1 MANGSPVR
9 HGKTFPVYDPSTEE
23 VIAEVP
29 DANANDVDRAVA
41 APKMPSRTARGRS
54 TTAQERGRVL
64 FKLADAVRQN
74 AAALAELEARNSGKP
89 IVEAE
94 YDMGDVATCFEYYGG
109 LATKISGH
117 VNPVPDN
124 ALSLSLKEP
133 VGVAGQIIPWNYPL
147 LMAAWKLAP
156 ALAAGC
162 TCVLKPAE
170 QTPLT
175 VLELAKHF
183 DACGLPAGVVNII
196 TGFGET
202 AGAPLVRHPDV
213 NKIAFTGSAAVGK
226 QIVKMAADTVKR
238 VTLEL
243 GGKSPNIFFADADF
257 EAAID
262 GALFGVFINQ
272 GEVCSAGSRILVE
285 RSIYASSSKPWRK
298 KRRPSS
304 SARRSSAKPRWVR
317 WSAKSN
323 TIACAPIW
331 RSARRKPSWRRAA
344 TSRRAFAKGYYVE
357 PTIFYDVDNSAR
369 IAREEIFGPVAAVIP
384 FEDEADAIRIAND
397 TPYGLAAAVWSR
409 DIFKAFRVVKAIRA
423 GIVWVNHM
431 QPTYVEAPWGG
442 YKQSGFGRELGPW
455 GIEEYLE
462 TKQVHINLNEAAN
475 RVVLRSGAIRITHF
489 NSRARARRNCT
500 DAPRSKRVPRGRF
513 ASHAGLCRQGRRR
526 ADRRCGRQPLHR
538 FRRRYRL
545 PERGTSRSR
554 AWSPRFTGR
563 STVFCTPASW
573 SRRTRVTSRWPKR
586 MNALTPGDFA
596 KKTLF

>member
-1 MANGSPVR
+1 MRQVAGKSKADRYQVYVD
-9 HGKTFPVYDPSTEE
+9 GKWVDSASQKTFPVYDPSTEE

-29 DANANDVDRAVA
+29 DCDAKDVDRAVTA
-41 APKMPSRTARGRS
+41 ASAAFETGGWPQ
-54 TTAQERGRVL
+54 TTAQERGRIL
-64 FKLADAVRQN
+64 FRLAEKVRQN
-74 AAALAELEARNSGKP
+74 AAMLAELESRNCGKP

-94 YDMGDVATCFEYYGG
+94 FDIADVATCFEYYGG
-109 LATKISGH
+109 LATKVMGH

-124 ALSLSLKEP
+124 ALSLSLREP
-133 VGVAGQIIPWNYPL
+133 MGVAGQIIPWNYPL

-175 VLELAKHF
+175 ALQLANWF
-183 DACGLPAGVVNII
+183 EEVGLPRGVVNVV

-202 AGAPLVRHPDV
+202 AGAPLVRHPKV

-226 QIVKMAADTVKR
+226 EIQKAAAETLKR
-238 VTLEL
+238 VSLEL

-285 RSIYASSSKPWRK
+285 RKIYKRFLDAMSEKAKKIKLGPPLERETKMGPLVSKEQYDRVRSYQELGKKEAKLASGGG
-298 KRRPSS
+298 
-304 SARRSSAKPRWVR
+304 
-317 WSAKSN
+317 
-323 TIACAPIW
+323 
-331 RSARRKPSWRRAA
+331 RAA
-344 TSRRAFAKGYYVE
+344 KFKHGYYVE

-384 FEDEADAIRIAND
+384 FENEADAIRIAND

-409 DIFKAFRVVKAIRA
+409 DIFKALRAVKAIRA

-462 TKQVHINLNEAAN
+462 TKQVHINLNE
-475 RVVLRSGAIRITHF
+475 
-489 NSRARARRNCT
+489 
-500 DAPRSKRVPRGRF
+500 
-513 ASHAGLCRQGRRR
+513 
-526 ADRRCGRQPLHR
+526 QPIGW
-538 FRRRYRL
+538 Y
-545 PERGTSRSR
+545 
-554 AWSPRFTGR
+554 
-563 STVFCTPASW
+563 
-573 SRRTRVTSRWPKR
+573 
-586 MNALTPGDFA
+586 
-596 KKTLF
+596 